1 MLYPIRSLPHSNQ
14 LELLLTQRVSL
25 IIFKRDWYWSRFN
38 HEKFILDYFSVDWLH
53 TLKLQNN
60 NIDASFQSFFDSMN
74 NTPDKHAPFK
84 KITKYKLKFKTKPWI
99 ITAYRNLF
107 LLKIKVLKIVL
118 KRKIYIRKMNFI
130 VIIKSTEISSLQD
143 EDKISKQN
151 YYYSKVFS
159 KQLNQYQKHV
169 ERHHL

>member
-1 MLYPIRSLPHSNQ
+1 
-14 LELLLTQRVSL
+14 
-25 IIFKRDWYWSRFN
+25 
-38 HEKFILDYFSVDWLH
+38 
-53 TLKLQNN
+53 
-60 NIDASFQSFFDSMN
+60 
-74 NTPDKHAPFK
+74 
-84 KITKYKLKFKTKPWI
+84 
-99 ITAYRNLF
+99 
-107 LLKIKVLKIVL
+107 
-118 KRKIYIRKMNFI
+118 MNFI

>member
-99 ITAYRNLF
+99 ITALQKSISIKNKSFKNCIKKKNIYQKNELHSNYKIYRNL
-107 LLKIKVLKIVL
+107 I
-118 KRKIYIRKMNFI
+118 
-130 VIIKSTEISSLQD
+130 STG
-143 EDKISKQN
+143 
-151 YYYSKVFS
+151 
-159 KQLNQYQKHV
+159 
-169 ERHHL
+169 